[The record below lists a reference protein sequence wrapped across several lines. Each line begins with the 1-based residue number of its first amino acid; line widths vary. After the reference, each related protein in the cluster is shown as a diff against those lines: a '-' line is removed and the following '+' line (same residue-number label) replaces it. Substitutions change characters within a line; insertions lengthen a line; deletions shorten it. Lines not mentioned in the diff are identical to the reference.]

1 MRQSTFAEQMLF
13 TTVRVETTRSD
24 GKAYVG
30 TAFVVRYEEA
40 GGRLFLVTNKHVVAD
55 MTSGNL
61 FFTEQQDGA
70 PVLGSKITVIMRGVG
85 TQWIGHPDP
94 RVDVSVA
101 PLDESFELVSGRSG
115 NVYFRAIPT
124 SMFADS
130 SRLQALD
137 PLEEIIFVGYPVGLY
152 DEYNLLPIT
161 RQGITATHPS
171 IDYQGRPIFL
181 IDASVFPGSSGSPIF
196 LHKPGLSLDGQQLSL
211 TRSNVFLGV
220 VAESMVLEDAR
231 AVEQLTQQSEQVVR
245 FRQMIDIG
253 VVFKART
260 VVETMKVA
268 LGA

>member
-1 MRQSTFAEQMLF
+1 MKQSTFAEQMLF
-13 TTVRVETTRSD
+13 TTVRVSTIQSD
-24 GKAYVG
+24 GKPYVG
-30 TAFVVRYEEA
+30 TAFLVRYEEA
-40 GGRLFLVTNKHVVAD
+40 GGQLFLVTNKHVVAD

-61 FFTEQQDGA
+61 FFTERQDGA
-70 PVLGSKITVIMRGVG
+70 PVLGSRITVRMRGG
-85 TQWIGHPDP
+85 GAQWVGHPDP

-101 PLDESFELVSGRSG
+101 PLDQSLEFVRGPSS

-124 SMFADS
+124 SMFVDA

-196 LHKPGLSLDGQQLSL
+196 LNKPGLSLDGQQLSL
-211 TRSNVFLGV
+211 TRANVFLGV

-231 AVEQLTQQSEQVVR
+231 AVEQLAKQGERVVR
-245 FRQMIDIG
+245 IRQMIDIG

-260 VVETMKVA
+260 IVETMKVA